1 MATVGFLGLGS
12 MGAAMAGRLLETGHD
27 VLAWNRSPGPLEAL
41 VARGARAAASQ
52 ADALAAGVSFSMLA
66 NDAAVDAV
74 LSAGALEAARGGVHV
89 SSASI
94 SPAASDRLAARA
106 ATAGVAYASAPV
118 LGRPP
123 VAATGQLNVIFAGPD
138 DVLQQVKPFLDVM
151 GKRTWVV
158 GATPRGA
165 NVVKAAVNYNIIHA
179 LQALGESIAI
189 VEAHG
194 VEPSAFTDLL
204 AGSLFGGTVYEGYG
218 ALIANRRYQPAGF
231 SMALGR
237 KDLGLAEEVAAEA
250 GVTLPTSPVLR
261 AIFDIALADPA
272 LVDLDWA
279 ALAEVTRRATTGPA
293 GGDVS

>member
-1 MATVGFLGLGS
+1 MATVGFLGLGA
-12 MGAAMAGRLLETGHD
+12 MGAAMAGRLLGAGHD
-27 VLAWNRSPGPLEAL
+27 VVAWNRSPGPLDAL
-41 VARGARAAASQ
+41 VARGARSAATP
-52 ADALAAGVSFSMLA
+52 ADALAAGISFSMLA

-74 LSAGALEAARGGVHV
+74 LSADALERARGGVHV
-89 SSASI
+89 CSASI
-94 SPAASDRLAARA
+94 SPAASDRVATRA
-106 ATAGVAYASAPV
+106 AVAGVAYAAAPV

-123 VAATGQLNVIFAGPD
+123 LAAAGQLNVIFAGSD
-138 DVLQQVKPFLDVM
+138 DVLAQVQPFLDLM
-151 GKRTWVV
+151 SKRTWVV
-158 GATPRGA
+158 GANPRGA

-194 VEPSAFTDLL
+194 IEPSAFTDLL

-218 ALIANRRYQPAGF
+218 ALIANRRYEPAGF

-261 AIFDIALADPA
+261 EIFDTALADPA

-279 ALAEVTRRATTGPA
+279 AMAEVTRRATTGPA
-293 GGDVS
+293 DGAAS